1 MTTTNLPTPLG
12 ERTHIDVRAIERE
25 LTALWTQAAEGQD
38 QGGQAV
44 TRTCV
49 LNLVVATA
57 GGRAVEDVTATI
69 AQLTARHPNR
79 AIVVGMAPDG
89 GAELLDAWVQA
100 HCQMPGPGRPQ
111 VCCEQI
117 TIEARGPAVARVPGT
132 VLPLLV
138 PDVPVMLWWP
148 RGEPF
153 DSPIFPRM
161 CDLADRIIVDSASFA
176 APEAGLV
183 RLAALLAEHKAVSDL
198 AWARLTP
205 WRELL
210 AQFFD
215 APAMLA
221 HLDALERVTIEVEAR
236 EGEPADRT
244 QALLLVG
251 WLGARLGWRPAA
263 PAQEIGGVTQ
273 LAQARP
279 DGARVAVE
287 LRPVE
292 PKHDALDR
300 LATCTL
306 ECGRTRFSV
315 GRSDVPDAA
324 IARSEVEGMRPIQR
338 VVRLQ
343 RMDEAALLAEEL
355 RLLGRDHGYD
365 GALRL
370 ATEMLAR
377 AST

>member
-1 MTTTNLPTPLG
+1 MTTNILGQRTP
-12 ERTHIDVRAIERE
+12 IDVRAIERE
-25 LTALWTQAAEGQD
+25 LTALWKQAAEEQD
-38 QGGQAV
+38 EGGQAV

-49 LNLVVATA
+49 LNLVVATS
-57 GGRAVEDVTATI
+57 GGRAVEEATAI
-69 AQLTARHPNR
+69 VAELTARHPNR
-79 AIVVGMAPDG
+79 AIVVGAAPDAG
-89 GAELLDAWVQA
+89 DDLLDAWVQA

-153 DSPIFPRM
+153 DSPIFSRL

-176 APEAGLV
+176 APEAGLPA
-183 RLAALLAEHKAVSDL
+183 LAALLAERKAISDL
-198 AWARLTP
+198 TWARLTP
-205 WRELL
+205 WRELI

-215 APAMLA
+215 APAMLP
-221 HLDALERVTIEVEAR
+221 HLDTMERVTVEVEAR
-236 EGEPADRT
+236 EGELADRT
-244 QALLLVG
+244 QAFLLIG

-263 PAQEIGGVTQ
+263 PAQADGSMTQ
-273 LAQARP
+273 LALTQPNGERIT
-279 DGARVAVE
+279 VE
-287 LRPVE
+287 LRPVK
-292 PKHDALDR
+292 PQADVLDR

-306 ECGRTRFSV
+306 ECGRARFSV
-315 GRSDVPDAA
+315 GRADAPDAA
-324 IARSEVEGMRPIQR
+324 IARVEVEGMQPIQR

-343 RMDEAALLAEEL
+343 RMGEAVLLAEEL
-355 RLLGRDHGYD
+355 RLLGRDHGFE

-370 ATEMLAR
+370 ATELLA
-377 AST
+377 

>member
-1 MTTTNLPTPLG
+1 MTTNILGQRTP
-12 ERTHIDVRAIERE
+12 IDVRAIERE
-25 LTALWTQAAEGQD
+25 LTALWKQAAED
-38 QGGQAV
+38 QNGGGQAV

-57 GGRAVEDVTATI
+57 GGRSVEDVTATV
-69 AQLTARHPNR
+69 AELTARHPNR
-79 AIVVGMAPDG
+79 AIVVGAAPDAG
-89 GAELLDAWVQA
+89 DELLDAWVQA

-153 DSPIFPRM
+153 DSPIFARM

-176 APEAGLV
+176 APEAGLPGLT
-183 RLAALLAEHKAVSDL
+183 RLLAERRAVSDL
-198 AWARLTP
+198 SWARLTP
-205 WRELL
+205 WRELI

-215 APAMLA
+215 APAMLPYLEA
-221 HLDALERVTIEVEAR
+221 IERVTIEVEAHKGR
-236 EGEPADRT
+236 PADRT
-244 QALLLVG
+244 QAFLLVG

-263 PAQEIGGVTQ
+263 PVQDAGGVTQ
-273 LAQARP
+273 LALTRP
-279 DGARVAVE
+279 DGERVAVE

-292 PKHDALDR
+292 PQDDVLDR
-300 LATCTL
+300 LATCAL
-306 ECGRTRFSV
+306 ECARARFSV
-315 GRSDVPDAA
+315 GRASAPDAA
-324 IARSEVEGMRPIQR
+324 IARVEVEGMQPIQR

-343 RMDEAALLAEEL
+343 RMGEAALLAEEL
-355 RLLGRDHGYD
+355 RLLGRDHGFE

-370 ATEMLAR
+370 ATELL
-377 AST
+377 T

>member
-1 MTTTNLPTPLG
+1 MTTNILG
-12 ERTHIDVRAIERE
+12 ERTPVDVRAIERE
-25 LTALWTQAAEGQD
+25 LTVLWKQAAEDQD
-38 QGGQAV
+38 DGGQAV

-57 GGRAVEDVTATI
+57 GGRAVDEVTATVGE
-69 AQLTARHPNR
+69 LTARHPNP
-79 AIVVGMAPDG
+79 ANVVGAAP
-89 GAELLDAWVQA
+89 GAADELLDAWVQA

-117 TIEARGPAVARVPGT
+117 TIEARGAAVARVPGT

-153 DSPIFPRM
+153 DSPIFSRM

-176 APEAGLV
+176 APEAGMP
-183 RLAALLAEHKAVSDL
+183 RLAALIAERKAVSDL

-205 WRELL
+205 WRELI
-210 AQFFD
+210 AQFYD
-215 APAMLA
+215 APAMLP
-221 HLDALERVTIEVEAR
+221 HLDTIERVTVEVETRA
-236 EGEPADRT
+236 GESTDRT

-251 WLGARLGWRPAA
+251 WLGSRLGWRLVTPANE
-263 PAQEIGGVTQ
+263 QGGITQ
-273 LAQARP
+273 LSLARP
-279 DGARVAVE
+279 DGGKVAVE

-292 PKHDALDR
+292 PRDDALDR

-306 ECGRTRFSV
+306 ECGRARFSV
-315 GRSDVPDAA
+315 GRADVPDAA
-324 IARSEVEGMRPIQR
+324 IARVEVEGMQPIQR

-343 RMDEAALLAEEL
+343 QMDEATLLSEEL
-355 RLLGRDHGYD
+355 RLLGHDHGFE

-370 ATEMLAR
+370 ATELLV
-377 AST
+377 

>member
-1 MTTTNLPTPLG
+1 
-12 ERTHIDVRAIERE
+12 IERE
-25 LTALWTQAAEGQD
+25 LSALWKQAADD
-38 QGGQAV
+38 QQEGGQPV

-57 GGRAVEDVTATI
+57 GGRAVDEVTATVGE
-69 AQLTARHPNR
+69 LTARHPNR
-79 AIVVGMAPDG
+79 AIVVGVVP
-89 GAELLDAWVQA
+89 GAADELLDAWVQA

-153 DSPIFPRM
+153 DSPIFTHM

-176 APEAGLV
+176 APEDGLP
-183 RLAALLAEHKAVSDL
+183 LLATLIADHKAISDL

-205 WRELL
+205 WRELI

-221 HLDALERVTIEVEAR
+221 HLDTLERVIIEVETPA
-236 EGEPADRT
+236 GEPADRT

-251 WLGARLGWRPAA
+251 WLGARLGWQLVA
-263 PAQEIGGVTQ
+263 PAQDDGGVTR
-273 LAQARP
+273 LALARP
-279 DGARVAVE
+279 DGAQIGVE
-287 LRPVE
+287 LRLVAP
-292 PKHDALDR
+292 HDGALDR
-300 LATCTL
+300 LAMCQL
-306 ECGRTRFSV
+306 DCARGRFSV
-315 GRSDVPDAA
+315 GRADVPDAA
-324 IARSEVEGMRPIQR
+324 IERVEVEGMQPIQR

-343 RMDEAALLAEEL
+343 RMDEATLLAEEL
-355 RLLGRDHGYD
+355 RLLGHDHGFE

-370 ATEMLAR
+370 ATELL
-377 AST
+377 S